1 MGRWLAS
8 AALWLVWG
16 SFTFA
21 DKKSFSFRDRN
32 CGTAPRGNVISESRI
47 VGGHESQIG
56 AWPWIVSLQ
65 FIKVVN
71 KSVHLCGG
79 SIIKETWILTAAH
92 CFKLSREPQFWIAVI
107 GINNILKPH
116 LKRKEIKIDTIII
129 HPEFKHITFENDV
142 ALVHLKRPVTYNN
155 LVQPI
160 CLPVLYGIPKITET
174 TRCFISGWGKRT
186 EGGTLTPS
194 LQEAEVN
201 FISRRTCN
209 AVGSYAGRVPNTSF
223 CAGDNFGNVDSC
235 TGDSGGPLMCYF
247 AEHDKFFLTGITSAG
262 VGCGR
267 AFFPGI
273 YTDVQL
279 YEPWIKKQW
288 YLEDLRGKN
297 EISIVRGK
305 IIIIMAFI
313 VLFVPI

>member
-1 MGRWLAS
+1 MQLALCHLQTGTSGRPCHPQGIILGLNTESS
-8 AALWLVWG
+8 A
-16 SFTFA
+16 
-21 DKKSFSFRDRN
+21 
-32 CGTAPRGNVISESRI
+32 
-47 VGGHESQIG
+47 
-56 AWPWIVSLQ
+56 LQ
-65 FIKVVN
+65 CEYF
-71 KSVHLCGG
+71 G
-79 SIIKETWILTAAH
+79 
-92 CFKLSREPQFWIAVI
+92 EPQFWIAVI

-142 ALVHLKRPVTYNN
+142 ALVHLKRPVTFNN